1 MIRTLEELR
10 QFEEDC
16 LYNIVN
22 KNGNELTE
30 KEKTEIKNVYLS
42 NGLQWWQD
50 GKMTKQNYTFFI
62 I

>member
-30 KEKTEIKNVYLS
+30 K
-42 NGLQWWQD
+42 
-50 GKMTKQNYTFFI
+50 
-62 I
+62 